1 MNKPIQT
8 NAKTLP
14 RLLILAFALG
24 CFALMPAAQAVSPPP
39 DGGYPGENTA
49 EGTSALLHLNSGT
62 DNTAVGWAS
71 LGFDVTGNL
80 NTAVGAGAL
89 LFNTADHNTA
99 TGAGALLLN
108 TIGTLNT
115 ANGVLALLN
124 NTEGLGNT
132 AIGAHALTNNSTG
145 VSNTGVGINALSSN
159 TADANTGVGAGAL
172 SYNTS
177 GAGNT
182 ATGTTALYFNLTGND
197 NTATGFQALQFSTGN
212 FNNAFGR
219 NALFSVQNGDGNVA
233 VGDSTLSNT
242 KSCNNN
248 TAIGNSALTNNVVGN
263 YNIAIGFF
271 AGANTNADNN
281 ILIGNAGVA
290 NQANAIYIGNNTH
303 AVTYI
308 AGIYGDLVLS
318 GGSPVY
324 VGPDGQ
330 LGTNPSSRRFKKDVQ
345 PMDKTS
351 ESILALNPVTFHYKS
366 DKNNT
371 AQFGL
376 IAEDVAEVNPA
387 LVVRDKDGKPYGVRY
402 DQVNAMLLN
411 EFLKEHKK
419 VQGQQASIASLES
432 TVDREQKNLR
442 SKLVEQEK
450 QITALTAAL
459 QKVSAQLEIGK
470 PISQMAL
477 NAH

>member
-1 MNKPIQT
+1 MIKCFRAGFAAFGLACT
-8 NAKTLP
+8 TLSP
-14 RLLILAFALG
+14 TVH
-24 CFALMPAAQAVSPPP
+24 AVIPTP

-49 EGTSALLHLNSGT
+49 EGASALFHLNGGT
-62 DNTAVGWAS
+62 YNTAVGWAS
-71 LGFDVTGNL
+71 LGFDLTGNL

-89 LFNTADHNTA
+89 LFNTADQNTA
-99 TGAGALLLN
+99 TGAGALLMN

-115 ANGVLALLN
+115 ANGVFALLN
-124 NTEGLGNT
+124 NTDGLGNT
-132 AIGAHALTNNSTG
+132 AIGANALTNNSTG
-145 VSNTGVGINALSSN
+145 VSNTGVGVNALSSN

-172 SYNTS
+172 SYNTN

-197 NTATGFQALQFSTGN
+197 NTATGFQALQFSSGN

-219 NALFSVQNGDGNVA
+219 NALLSVQNGDGNVA

-248 TAIGNSALTNNVVGN
+248 TAIGNSALTNSVVGN

-271 AGANTNADNN
+271 AGANTNGDNN

-351 ESILALNPVTFHYKS
+351 DSILALNPVTFHYKN
-366 DKNNT
+366 DPKAT
-371 AQFGL
+371 PCFGL
-376 IAEDVAEVNPA
+376 VAEDVESVNPA
-387 LVVRDKDGKPYGVRY
+387 LVVRDKEGEPYTVRY
-402 DQVNAMLLN
+402 EAVNAMLLN
-411 EFLKEHKK
+411 EFLKEHRK
-419 VQGQQASIASLES
+419 VQDLENKIAE
-432 TVDREQKNLR
+432 
-442 SKLVEQEK
+442 
-450 QITALTAAL
+450 LTAGL
-459 QKVSAQLEIGK
+459 RKVSDQLEQDKSHGHWSSIVGEGRK
-470 PISQMAL
+470 AKSPEV
-477 NAH
+477 N

>member
-1 MNKPIQT
+1 
-8 NAKTLP
+8 
-14 RLLILAFALG
+14 
-24 CFALMPAAQAVSPPP
+24 
-39 DGGYPGENTA
+39 
-49 EGTSALLHLNSGT
+49 
-62 DNTAVGWAS
+62 
-71 LGFDVTGNL
+71 
-80 NTAVGAGAL
+80 
-89 LFNTADHNTA
+89 
-99 TGAGALLLN
+99 
-108 TIGTLNT
+108 
-115 ANGVLALLN
+115 
-124 NTEGLGNT
+124 
-132 AIGAHALTNNSTG
+132 
-145 VSNTGVGINALSSN
+145 
-159 TADANTGVGAGAL
+159 
-172 SYNTS
+172 
-177 GAGNT
+177 
-182 ATGTTALYFNLTGND
+182 
-197 NTATGFQALQFSTGN
+197 
-212 FNNAFGR
+212 
-219 NALFSVQNGDGNVA
+219 VA

-248 TAIGNSALTNNVVGN
+248 TAIGNSALTNSVVGN

-324 VGPDGQ
+324 IGPDGQ

-376 IAEDVAEVNPA
+376 IAEEVAEVDPA
-387 LVVRDKDGKPYGVRY
+387 LVVRDKDGKPYSVRY

-411 EFLKEHKK
+411 EFLKEHNAFVEQKRK
-419 VQGQQASIASLES
+419 VQKLEATVATLVLTVKEQAA
-432 TVDREQKNLR
+432 
-442 SKLVEQEK
+442 
-450 QITALTAAL
+450 QI
-459 QKVSAQLEIGK
+459 QKVSTRADASRPASRVAMLD
-470 PISQMAL
+470 P
-477 NAH
+477 